1 MQENEITESSRTV
14 LDYLSFEADQTIQEM
29 TIPSTPIRHG
39 SSSDNGS
46 NGESRPMHMQGILWK
61 RRDVFRNRWRPRWF
75 VLHSDQ
81 RLLTYYLLANQESER
96 VISGGSS
103 STPGRRRS
111 ALSNPQSSSV
121 SVGSGMN
128 SSIHTNDNQESNRN
142 RTLSDSYPHTID
154 CDVVPRG
161 TIYLLESTVEANEAL
176 TVPEE
181 DLYALT
187 ITDHEN
193 GSHCHLAA
201 RTTEARDEWIQHI
214 RSVCQSG
221 VPDQSLR
228 PPELNQVQYSAKTPM
243 PGRRTETKMIGK
255 NGEASNE
262 NRQNKSNPSSVLQ
275 KTIGTTNNKNTVN
288 GAGKSLLGERNSARD
303 KEVLVVFAPVII
315 YKVLTMMSFFVLA
328 TLCFVL
334 TSGLAVRWILIQHLV
349 RNVQLLDSQD
359 EGKNSIGDGSICCR
373 MTEDVADICGKEGEA
388 SLPHILVSSL
398 AKAICQQP
406 RLASKKYKLLPPFFS
421 TDINFLDMNQKNS
434 DESGGIWVIKANE
447 MSLEEIAD
455 YFNATKQQQHP
466 QQVGW
471 LKRFSGPACEIVLN
485 SDEKDRDSRVHLEL
499 NLSRCPITVFV
510 SCHTE
515 QRKGKVANISIH
527 FQSTDTTTCREF
539 VESFQKSILST
550 TKVEKKGLW

>member
-1 MQENEITESSRTV
+1 MQQDEITESSRTV

-39 SSSDNGS
+39 SSSDTGS
-46 NGESRPMHMQGILWK
+46 NGESRPVHMQGILWK
-61 RRDVFRNRWRPRWF
+61 RRDVFKNRWRPRWF

-81 RLLTYYLLANQESER
+81 CLLTYYLLANQESER

-111 ALSNPQSSSV
+111 ALCNPQSSSI
-121 SVGSGMN
+121 SICSEMN
-128 SSIHTNDNQESNRN
+128 SSRHTNDNQDSNRS
-142 RTLSDSYPHTID
+142 LADSSPGTID

-201 RTTEARDEWIQHI
+201 RTIEARDEWIQHI
-214 RSVCQSG
+214 RTVCQSG

-228 PPELNQVQYSAKTPM
+228 PPELNRVPYSPQTPM
-243 PGRRTETKMIGK
+243 PGRRMETNTIVK
-255 NGEASNE
+255 NNTASIQ
-262 NRQNKSNPSSVLQ
+262 NRQNKSHPSLVSQ
-275 KTIGTTNNKNTVN
+275 KTLDATNTKNKNSAN
-288 GAGKSLLGERNSARD
+288 DAGKGLLGERNSSRD
-303 KEVLVVFAPVII
+303 MEVLVVFAPVIL
-315 YKVLTMMSFFVLA
+315 YKVLNMTSFSGLA

-334 TSGLAVRWILIQHLV
+334 TSGLAMRWVLIQHLS
-349 RNVQLLDSQD
+349 RTVQLLDRQD
-359 EGKNSIGDGSICCR
+359 GGERSLGDGSICCR
-373 MTEDVADICGKEGEA
+373 LTEDVADICGKEGAA

-406 RLASKKYKLLPPFFS
+406 RLASKKYKLIPPFFS
-421 TDINFLDMNQKNS
+421 TDVKFLDMNAKKS
-434 DESGGIWVIKANE
+434 DELDGVWVIKASE
-447 MSLEEIAD
+447 MSLDEIAD
-455 YFNATKQQQHP
+455 YFIDTNEQP
-466 QQVGW
+466 QVGM
-471 LKRFSGPACEIVLN
+471 LKRFSGPACEIVLT
-485 SDEKDRDSRVHLEL
+485 SDEEERDSRVHLEL

-510 SCHTE
+510 SCHND
-515 QRKGKVANISIH
+515 QRKGQVANISIH
-527 FQSTDTTTCREF
+527 FQSTDTTACREF
-539 VESFQKSILST
+539 VETFQKSILP